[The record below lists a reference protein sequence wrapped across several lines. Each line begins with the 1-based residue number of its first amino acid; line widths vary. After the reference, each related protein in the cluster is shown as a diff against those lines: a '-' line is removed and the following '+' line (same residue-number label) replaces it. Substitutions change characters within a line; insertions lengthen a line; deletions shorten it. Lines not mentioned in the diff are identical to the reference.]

1 MWSQELL
8 PFKSW
13 RKLAMYLQS
22 RDKKK
27 KKKGKYGKVVVNWRT
42 TKMGKR
48 GEIKIIWLAK
58 MNNQRIRKSFL
69 VLKMIV
75 KLKIS
80 VEVLEDE
87 VNDPKYRAKN
97 EQDAKILKGKKR
109 ED

>member
-1 MWSQELL
+1 
-8 PFKSW
+8 
-13 RKLAMYLQS
+13 
-22 RDKKK
+22 
-27 KKKGKYGKVVVNWRT
+27 
-42 TKMGKR
+42 
-48 GEIKIIWLAK
+48 